1 MKKRIPTFIGS
12 VVDLF
17 FVKVLNNRKKNQLLS
32 EVHTSKTDETPVK
45 NWGKTAV
52 FLPETG
58 ENHLAASLYQLELER
73 TKVSALALTAL

>member
-1 MKKRIPTFIGS
+1 MKKLIPTLIGF
-12 VVDLF
+12 VVNLF
-17 FVKVLNNRKKNQLLS
+17 FVKVLNNRKKHQLIS
-32 EVHTSKTDETPVK
+32 EVHVSKTDELQVK

-73 TKVSALALTAL
+73 TKVSALA